1 MRNELKRPKMGFG
14 LTVGGVLEEQFLIPS
29 TAGLNW
35 NSTLPSKLLSH
46 LKKNVKKYKKNCLRF
61 CSYFQE
67 FLFSV
72 WNVQIRG
79 LFCKLDL
86 EGVYLC
92 YASFKIPRPSV
103 KGIWIIAII
112 RDSTS
117 PNTILLKLKFLIHF
131 RLLFSREFDDFIFM
145 DVDCLWILSMCFG
158 LFRWKIF
165 ESPQKM
171 FSKNI
176 FFENFP
182 EDFQN
187 ILPNE
192 KYILW
197 FKYFVQLTKRHQKWR
212 NQHRANK
219 PY

>member
-1 MRNELKRPKMGFG
+1 MDSTIVSDWTVKRS
-14 LTVGGVLEEQFLIPS
+14 V
-29 TAGLNW
+29 
-35 NSTLPSKLLSH
+35 PSKLLSH
-46 LKKNVKKYKKNCLRF
+46 LKKMWKNTKKCLRF

-117 PNTILLKLKFLIHF
+117 PNTILLKLEFLIHF

-158 LFRWKIF
+158 LSLTATVTVVAWGCDK
-165 ESPQKM
+165 
-171 FSKNI
+171 
-176 FFENFP
+176 
-182 EDFQN
+182 
-187 ILPNE
+187 
-192 KYILW
+192 LW
-197 FKYFVQLTKRHQKWR
+197 YNGWHVHVNL
-212 NQHRANK
+212 
-219 PY
+219 

>member
-1 MRNELKRPKMGFG
+1 MDSTIVSDWTVKRS
-14 LTVGGVLEEQFLIPS
+14 V
-29 TAGLNW
+29 
-35 NSTLPSKLLSH
+35 PSKLLSH
-46 LKKNVKKYKKNCLRF
+46 LKKKMWKKYKKCLRF

-79 LFCKLDL
+79 LFFCKLDL

-117 PNTILLKLKFLIHF
+117 PSTILLKLEFLIHF
-131 RLLFSREFDDFIFM
+131 RLLFNREFDDFIFM

-176 FFENFP
+176 FFEHFP
-182 EDFQN
+182 EDFQ
-187 ILPNE
+187 
-192 KYILW
+192 
-197 FKYFVQLTKRHQKWR
+197 KYFT
-212 NQHRANK
+212 
-219 PY
+219 